1 MIAHEA
7 ATVAPYAVT
16 GSKDAVDGNGTPRYQ
31 QMDVSAF
38 VPLLIAEVQDLR
50 ARVAALEGLGA

>member
-1 MIAHEA
+1 
-7 ATVAPYAVT
+7 VT